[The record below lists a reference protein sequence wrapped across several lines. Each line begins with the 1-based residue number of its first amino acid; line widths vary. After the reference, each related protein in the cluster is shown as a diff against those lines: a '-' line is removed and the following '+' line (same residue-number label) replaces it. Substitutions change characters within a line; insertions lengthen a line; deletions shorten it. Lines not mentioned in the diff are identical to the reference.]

1 MAITNQP
8 HVSDDDIHV
17 LPLYFPTVIEPYD
30 AKCEDCG
37 RVIKNTKEE
46 FCQKCDGF
54 LIDLRQL
61 DAARID
67 RESEAID
74 REMLRAEQEDYE
86 AERRAA

>member
-1 MAITNQP
+1 MPTTFQP
-8 HVSDDDIHV
+8 SDDDVHV
-17 LPLYFPTVIEPYD
+17 QPLYFPTVIEAYD
-30 AKCEDCG
+30 AQCEDCG

-46 FCQKCDGF
+46 FCGNCNGF
-54 LIDLRQL
+54 LVDLRRL
-61 DAARID
+61 EADRID